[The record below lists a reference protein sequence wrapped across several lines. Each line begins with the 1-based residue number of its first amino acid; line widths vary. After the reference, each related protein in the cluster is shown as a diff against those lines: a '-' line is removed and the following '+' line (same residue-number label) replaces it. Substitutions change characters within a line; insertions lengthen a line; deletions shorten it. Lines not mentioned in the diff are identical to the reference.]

1 MQIKNFLLLGML
13 CTYVIFTKAQSP
25 ATAISG
31 TLKNSVG
38 EAIASATIKLQ
49 NTYQGSTSDHNGFFR
64 ISNVKPGTYI
74 VLVNAMGFAPQKKQ
88 ITVTDSQ
95 ELKLNF
101 VLTESSQDMEMVNV
115 IGRTVTQESNRQ
127 AYNVTAI
134 DAKKLHNTTLDI
146 SQVLDKVSG
155 IRVRESGGVGSNV
168 NLSLNGF
175 SGKQVKFFIDGIP
188 MDNFGSSF
196 QINNIP
202 VNLADRIEVYKGVV
216 PVSLGADALGGA
228 INIITNNKLNNYVDA
243 SYSFGSFNTHRTT
256 INTGFTL
263 KSGFT
268 VQINAFQNYSDNNYR
283 VYVPI
288 VVDQESRKTQMGWV
302 NRFHDRYH
310 NETLIANVGV
320 VNKKYAD
327 RLLLGVTLG
336 QNKADVQTG
345 ARMFDVYG
353 DRFRKGNVLMPSLK
367 YNKKDLFF
375 KGLSVSLTA
384 NYNLG
389 QEQIIDTVNKQY
401 SWSGESIYKGTFPDK
416 WSLGGERGRS
426 LYKYRNNNGL
436 VNFNASYTLNEQH
449 SFVLNGMYSTFD
461 RKGSDELMPQDENL
475 KQPRKTQKSI
485 FGLGYRFDASP
496 RWNTTLFVKEYFQN
510 NSSFQ
515 VKEKV
520 YYAQKNSS
528 KYTGYGFASTYFIT
542 PNLQL
547 KGSYER
553 SYRLPENEELFGDV
567 DIVEPNFELK
577 PESSDNIN
585 LGIAYNYKINEEHR
599 LDFDGNFIY
608 RFAKDFIRTF
618 TSTIGVAQMRTVNL
632 RDVINNGFDTE
643 IRYTYK
649 KLLTTGFNFT
659 YQNIRNNTKY
669 EGSSTTISPVY
680 NDRMPNIPYLFG
692 NANTSVFFSNV
703 GSKGNTLSVGYNL
716 LYVHAFYLRWPSQGD
731 SALGKDDVPTQLGH
745 DANIIYTLANGKY
758 NLALEGRNLAN
769 NILYDNFSLQKPSR
783 SFSLKVRY
791 FLSNKFN

>member
-74 VLVNAMGFAPQKKQ
+74 VLVNALGFAPQKRQ
-88 ITVTDSQ
+88 VIVVSNQ

-101 VLTESSQDMEMVNV
+101 SLTESSQDMEMVNV
-115 IGRTVTQESNRQ
+115 IGRTATQESNRQ

-134 DAKKLHNTTLDI
+134 DAKKLHNTTLDL
-146 SQVLDKVSG
+146 SHVLDKVSG
-155 IRVRESGGVGSNV
+155 IRVRESGGVGSSA

-175 SGKQVKFFIDGIP
+175 TGRQVKFFIDGVP

-216 PVSLGADALGGA
+216 PISLGADALGGA
-228 INIITNNKLNNYVDA
+228 INIITNKGLNNYLDL
-243 SYSFGSFNTHRTT
+243 SYSYGSFNTHRT
-256 INTGFTL
+256 NVNAGFTS
-263 KSGFT
+263 KSGFI
-268 VQINAFQNYSDNNYR
+268 VQLNAFQNYSDNNYR

-288 VVDQESRKTQMGWV
+288 VEDLISGKTSLGWA
-302 NRFHDRYH
+302 NRFHDTYQ
-310 NETLIANVGV
+310 NETIIANVGV

-327 RLLLGVTLG
+327 RLTVGVTLG
-336 QNKADVQTG
+336 QNDADVQTG
-345 ARMFDVYG
+345 NRMFDVYG
-353 DRFRKGNVLMPSLK
+353 GRKRKGNIIMPSLK
-367 YNKKDLFF
+367 YSKKDLFT
-375 KGLSVSLTA
+375 KGLEINLSA

-389 QEQIIDTVNKQY
+389 EEQTIDTLNKLFN
-401 SWSGESIYKGTFPDK
+401 WRGESIYKGTYPDR
-416 WSLGGERGRS
+416 WSLGGERGRT

-436 VNFNASYTLNEQH
+436 ANLNSAYKLNERH
-449 SFVLNGMYSTFD
+449 SFVLNGMYSTFN
-461 RKGSDELMPQDENL
+461 RKGSDELMPEDENL
-475 KQPRKTQKSI
+475 RQPRKTQKAI
-485 FGLGYRFDASP
+485 FGIGYRFDASSK
-496 RWNTTLFVKEYFQN
+496 WNTTLFVKEYFQN
-510 NSSFQ
+510 NTTFQ
-515 VKEKV
+515 VVEKV
-520 YYAQKNSS
+520 YYTQKSNFQF
-528 KYTGYGFASTYFIT
+528 TGYGAASTYFLN

-547 KGSYER
+547 KASYEK

-567 DIVEPNFELK
+567 GNVDPNFSLK
-577 PESSDNIN
+577 PESSNNLN
-585 LGIAYNYKINEEHR
+585 LGIAYSYQINKNHH
-599 LDFDGNFIY
+599 LGFDGNFIY
-608 RFAKDFIRTF
+608 RFAKDFIRPIVT
-618 TSTIGVAQMRTVNL
+618 TIGTAQLRNGNL

-643 IRYTYK
+643 VRYSYK
-649 KLLTTGFNFT
+649 RLFNAGFNVT

-669 EGSSTTISPVY
+669 EGSSTTVSPVY
-680 NDRMPNIPYLFG
+680 EDRMPNMPFLFG
-692 NANTSVFFSNV
+692 NANAAVFFNP
-703 GSKGNTLSVGYNL
+703 GREGNTLSIGYNL

-731 SALGKDDVPTQLGH
+731 SALGKDDVPRQFGH
-745 DANIIYTLANGKY
+745 DANITYTLAKGKY